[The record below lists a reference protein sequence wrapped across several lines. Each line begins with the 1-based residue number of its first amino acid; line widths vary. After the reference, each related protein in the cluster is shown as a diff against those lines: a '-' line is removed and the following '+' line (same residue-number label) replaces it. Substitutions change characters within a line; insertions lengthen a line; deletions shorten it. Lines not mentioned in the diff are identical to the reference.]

1 MKLNK
6 TLLSFLTIIP
16 FISTEIVSA
25 QMTTANTTGL
35 DPQSFGAKFPH
46 YFEDPLVLLGFFVLL
61 IVCLSLYALYETVEA
76 LYGKKKIEEVV
87 TPQVDE
93 TKKVT
98 LWDKIMK
105 GLTRS
110 VPVEQEADVMLD
122 HNYDGIRELDN
133 RLPPWWIWGF
143 YVTIAFSVVY
153 LLSFHVAGTAKLSLA
168 EYQEEMDNAKKER
181 EERMKNS
188 AENITFENVTFLKDA
203 GVLASGKQT
212 YEKLCVTC
220 HGNAG
225 QGNVGPNLTDD
236 FWINGGGI
244 KNVFHVINE
253 GVPAKGM
260 ISWKSQ
266 LTPKQIQQVASYILT
281 LHGTN
286 PEGAKEP
293 QGEKWIEEAQ
303 TDSVSTAKVDS
314 LKKS

>member
-1 MKLNK
+1 MKLK
-6 TLLSFLTIIP
+6 KISLFIFFAIP
-16 FISTEIVSA
+16 LISMESVFA
-25 QMTTANTTGL
+25 QTAVNTSVAI
-35 DPQSFGAKFPH
+35 DPQSFAVKFPH

-61 IVCLSLYALYETVEA
+61 IVCLSLYSLYETVEA
-76 LYGKKKIEEVV
+76 LYGKKKMEEEVI
-87 TPQVDE
+87 PQADE
-93 TKKVT
+93 VKKES
-98 LWDKIMK
+98 LWSKIMK

-110 VPVEQEADVMLD
+110 VPIEQEADVMLD

-143 YVTIAFSVVY
+143 YFTIAFAVVY

-188 AENITFENVTFLKDA
+188 AENITFENVSFISDA
-203 GVLASGKQT
+203 GLITSGKQIF
-212 YEKLCVTC
+212 EKLCVTC

-236 FWINGGGI
+236 FWLNGGGI
-244 KNVFHVINE
+244 KNVFHTITE
-253 GVPAKGM
+253 GVPSKGM

-266 LTPKQIQQVASYILT
+266 LTPKQIQQVASFILT

-286 PEGAKEP
+286 PEGAKEA
-293 QGEKWIEEAQ
+293 QGEKWVEEVK
-303 TDSVSTAKVDS
+303 TDSVEFAKSDT

>member
-1 MKLNK
+1 MKLKK
-6 TLLSFLTIIP
+6 TSLFIFSTI
-16 FISTEIVSA
+16 SLMSMETVLA
-25 QMTTANTTGL
+25 QTATNTPAAI
-35 DPQSFGAKFPH
+35 DPQSFGSKFPH

-61 IVCLSLYALYETVEA
+61 IVCLSLYSLYETVEA
-76 LYGKKKIEEVV
+76 LYGKKKIEEEVI
-87 TPQVDE
+87 PQVDE
-93 TKKVT
+93 VKKES
-98 LWDKIMK
+98 LWSKIMK

-143 YVTIAFSVVY
+143 YVTIVFAVVY

-188 AENITFENVTFLKDA
+188 AENITLENVTLLTDA
-203 GVLASGKQT
+203 GLIASGKQT
-212 YEKLCVTC
+212 FEKLCVTC

-236 FWINGGGI
+236 FWLNGGGI
-244 KNVFHVINE
+244 KNVFHTITE

-266 LTPKQIQQVASYILT
+266 LTPLQIQQVSSFILT

-286 PEGAKEP
+286 PEGAKDP
-293 QGEKWIEEAQ
+293 QGEKWVEVAK
-303 TDSVSTAKVDS
+303 TDTVAPAKTDT

>member
-1 MKLNK
+1 MKLK
-6 TLLSFLTIIP
+6 KISLFIFFAIQ
-16 FISTEIVSA
+16 FISMESVFA
-25 QMTTANTTGL
+25 QTAVNTSVAI
-35 DPQSFGAKFPH
+35 DPQSFAVKFPH

-61 IVCLSLYALYETVEA
+61 IVCLSLYSLYETVEA
-76 LYGKKKIEEVV
+76 LYGKKKMEEEVI
-87 TPQVDE
+87 PQVDE
-93 TKKVT
+93 VKKES
-98 LWDKIMK
+98 LWSKVMK

-110 VPVEQEADVMLD
+110 VPIEQEADVMLD

-143 YVTIAFSVVY
+143 YFTIAFAVVY

-188 AENITFENVTFLKDA
+188 ADNITFENVTYLTDA
-203 GVLASGKQT
+203 GLIGSGKQT
-212 YEKLCVTC
+212 FEKLCVTC

-236 FWINGGGI
+236 FWLNGGGI
-244 KNVFHVINE
+244 KNVFHTITE

-266 LTPKQIQQVASYILT
+266 LTPKQIQQVASFILT

-286 PEGAKEP
+286 PEGAKEA
-293 QGEKWIEEAQ
+293 QGEKWVEEVK
-303 TDSVSTAKVDS
+303 TDSVEFAKSDT